1 MRTRDKQR
9 IFRRFF
15 GGTPIGRLVVT
26 VAGQGIPLWKGW
38 EFVENIIREGVANK
52 WEVTK

>member
-15 GGTPIGRLVVT
+15 RGESVWILSVCYQIMGG
-26 VAGQGIPLWKGW
+26 
-38 EFVENIIREGVANK
+38 EVENIIREGWQNK
-52 WEVTK
+52 WTCGRTQ